1 MSNLR
6 INGLLYN
13 WLKEIRSHD
22 GILILI
28 SVTCLITPLDSGK
41 WQYTAFRV
49 DIKDIVSKHLNNL
62 GLFSVLTMLVS
73 VFHLFSFSISIH
85 S

>member
-6 INGLLYN
+6 INRLLYN
-13 WLKEIRSHD
+13 WLKEICSHD

-28 SVTCLITPLDSGK
+28 AVTCLITPLGSGK

-49 DIKDIVSKHLNNL
+49 DIKDIVSKHLNKL
-62 GLFSVLTMLVS
+62 
-73 VFHLFSFSISIH
+73 
-85 S
+85 